1 LHVQRCRCR
10 SRRTERPRWV
20 HVQVAVA
27 VKEDDQDQDHHDEGA
42 SFTTRRGLFTTT
54 RAPFTK
60 LSGTDP

>member
-1 LHVQRCRCR
+1 
-10 SRRTERPRWV
+10 
-20 HVQVAVA
+20 VQVAVA

-60 LSGTDP
+60 LSRTDP